1 MSQNLLRVRD
11 GQGASVSFSE
21 LLFDLIY
28 VFAVTQ
34 LSHYLLHHLTLTG
47 ALETLLLWFA
57 VWLAWQYTAW
67 VTNWFNPDTRQIRL
81 LLFAIMLLGLFAAAA
96 LPQAFGERGLIFAL
110 FYVAIQVGRS
120 VTVLRLLVPGHPL
133 KRNFHRI
140 LGWLCISAVF
150 WIAGGLAEGNA
161 RLALWAVA
169 VLCEYVSPMFGF
181 RLPVLGRS
189 DSSSEWTI
197 EGHHLAERCQ
207 LFVIVALGETI
218 LITGATLS
226 EMESW
231 NLPVLIAS
239 LVAFLGSLAMWWI
252 YFDTSSKAGSHAIS
266 QAENPGQ
273 LGAYFH
279 YVHVALVGA
288 IIVCAVAN
296 GLVIAHPDGRIQNA
310 TAAVLLLGPALYLF
324 ANALYK
330 RLVYHRFP
338 LSHLVGL
345 LALAVLAPVAYL
357 TDLLMVNGLTTLI
370 MVVVAVWE
378 SISRGRAP
386 RRHAE
391 A

>member
-133 KRNFHRI
+133 KQKLSPHSRLAMHLRR
-140 LGWLCISAVF
+140 LLDRRW
-150 WIAGGLAEGNA
+150 AGGRQRPPGAVGGRGLVRI
-161 RLALWAVA
+161 RLADV
-169 VLCEYVSPMFGF
+169 
-181 RLPVLGRS
+181 RLPATGAGALGQQQRMEHRGS
-189 DSSSEWTI
+189 PS
-197 EGHHLAERCQ
+197 GG
-207 LFVIVALGETI
+207 ALPAVRDRGAGETI

-296 GLVIAHPDGRIQNA
+296 ELVIAHPDGRIQNA

-345 LALAVLAPVAYL
+345 LALAVLAPSP
-357 TDLLMVNGLTTLI
+357 I
-370 MVVVAVWE
+370 
-378 SISRGRAP
+378 
-386 RRHAE
+386 
-391 A
+391 

>member
-120 VTVLRLLVPGHPL
+120 VTVLRLLAPGHPL

-150 WIAGGLAEGNA
+150 WIAGGLAQGNA
-161 RLALWAVA
+161 RLALWAFA

-231 NLPVLIAS
+231 SLPVLIAS
-239 LVAFLGSLAMWWI
+239 LVAFLGSLAMWWV

-296 GLVIAHPDGRIQNA
+296 ELVIAHPDGPIQHA

-386 RRHAE
+386 QRHAE

>member
-57 VWLAWQYTAW
+57 VWLARQYTAR

-150 WIAGGLAEGNA
+150 WIAGGLAEEQRPHGA
-161 RLALWAVA
+161 VGGRGLVRIRLADV
-169 VLCEYVSPMFGF
+169 
-181 RLPVLGRS
+181 RLPATGAGALGQQQRMEHRGS
-189 DSSSEWTI
+189 PS
-197 EGHHLAERCQ
+197 GG
-207 LFVIVALGETI
+207 ALPAVRDRGAGETI

-239 LVAFLGSLAMWWI
+239 LVAFLGSG
-252 YFDTSSKAGSHAIS
+252 D
-266 QAENPGQ
+266 
-273 LGAYFH
+273 
-279 YVHVALVGA
+279 VV
-288 IIVCAVAN
+288 
-296 GLVIAHPDGRIQNA
+296 
-310 TAAVLLLGPALYLF
+310 
-324 ANALYK
+324 
-330 RLVYHRFP
+330 
-338 LSHLVGL
+338 
-345 LALAVLAPVAYL
+345 
-357 TDLLMVNGLTTLI
+357 DLLRHQQQSRQPRHQPRKTPASWALT
-370 MVVVAVWE
+370 
-378 SISRGRAP
+378 SITCTSRWWGRSSSAP
-386 RRHAE
+386 WPTSW
-391 A
+391 

>member
-120 VTVLRLLVPGHPL
+120 VTVLRLLAPGHPL

-239 LVAFLGSLAMWWI
+239 LVAFLGSLAMWWV

-296 GLVIAHPDGRIQNA
+296 ELVIAHPDGRIQHA

-345 LALAVLAPVAYL
+345 LALAILAPVAYL

-386 RRHAE
+386 QRQAE

>member
-1 MSQNLLRVRD
+1 MSQNLLRERD

-120 VTVLRLLVPGHPL
+120 VTVLRLLAPGHPL

-181 RLPVLGRS
+181 RLPMLGRS

-231 NLPVLIAS
+231 SLPVLIAS
-239 LVAFLGSLAMWWI
+239 LVAFLGSLAMWWV

-296 GLVIAHPDGRIQNA
+296 ELVIAHPDGRIQHA

-345 LALAVLAPVAYL
+345 LALAVLAPIAYL

-370 MVVVAVWE
+370 MVVVAAWE

-386 RRHAE
+386 QRQAE